1 MRVRLLTTA
10 PHAGGVS
17 RHVAELAAGLSDLGC
32 DVGMQPGPADIVHI
46 HLHDTYDPRAFAL
59 ALGAR
64 SRGAP
69 VILTEHLPRTNASDP
84 TLLPGP
90 RRRGASLAKGAFKR
104 TEAILA
110 RKIVT
115 VCEGSRDFLQ
125 KRYGIGGSQVQ
136 TIPNGV
142 APQRDGGSA
151 TPNGRLRVL
160 AIGTLNVQKGHD
172 VLIAAAARSR
182 GEWRATIIGTG
193 SARSAL
199 DELAGKLERPQV
211 ALAGWRDD
219 ASDASLEADVL
230 CLPSRWEAC
239 PYVVLDAMA
248 RGRCVVATN
257 VDGLPEIVEHEVSG
271 MLIPPDDASELARVL
286 DWLAANPDA
295 VRRMGIAARERVEKH
310 FRLDRM
316 IAATHDLYRETLNA

>member
-17 RHVAELAAGLSDLGC
+17 RHVAELAAGLRGLGC
-32 DVGMQPGPADIVHI
+32 DVGTHPGQADIVHI
-46 HLHDTYDPRAFAL
+46 HLHDTYDRRAFAL

-64 SRGAP
+64 SRGAR

-84 TLLPGP
+84 SLLPGP
-90 RRRGASLAKGAFKR
+90 RRRGALLAKGAFKR
-104 TEAILA
+104 AEATLA

-115 VCEGSRDFLQ
+115 VCEGSRYFLQ
-125 KRYGIGGSQVQ
+125 ERYGIGGSQVR
-136 TIPNGV
+136 TILNGV
-142 APQRDGGSA
+142 VPHRDSGGP
-151 TPNGRLRVL
+151 TPNGQLRVV

-182 GEWRATIIGTG
+182 GQWRATIIGSG
-193 SARSAL
+193 SARTAL
-199 DELAGKLERPQV
+199 DQLAGELQTPRV
-211 ALAGWRDD
+211 SLAGWRDD

-248 RGRCVVATN
+248 RSRCVVATS
-257 VDGLPEIVEHEVSG
+257 VDGLPEIVEHGVSG
-271 MLIPPDDASELARVL
+271 MLVPPDDASELARVL
-286 DWLAANPDA
+286 DWLGGHPDE
-295 VRRMGIAARERVEKH
+295 VRRMGLAARERVEKH
-310 FRLDRM
+310 FDLERM
-316 IAATHDLYRETLNA
+316 IMATHDLYREALDA